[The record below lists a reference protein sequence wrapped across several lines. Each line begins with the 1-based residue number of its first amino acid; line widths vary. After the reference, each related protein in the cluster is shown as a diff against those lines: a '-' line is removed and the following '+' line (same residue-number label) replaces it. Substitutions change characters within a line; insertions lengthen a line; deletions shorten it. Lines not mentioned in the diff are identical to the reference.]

1 MSEYKFANYCN
12 SIGYC
17 FLISGFFG
25 IPINVTTS
33 VWLLIIGAALNAIGY
48 DITLSK
54 LKIDNTELKEQMDR
68 LEKLYKDDGK

>member
-12 SIGYC
+12 SIGYW
-17 FLISGFFG
+17 FLISGFFV

-33 VWLLIIGAALNAIGY
+33 AWLLIIGAALNAIGY